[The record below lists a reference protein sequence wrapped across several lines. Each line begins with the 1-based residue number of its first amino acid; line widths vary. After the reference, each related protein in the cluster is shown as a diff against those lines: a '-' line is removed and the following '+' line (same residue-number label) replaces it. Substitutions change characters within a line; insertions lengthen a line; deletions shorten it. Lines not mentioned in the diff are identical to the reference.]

1 MSFAKGTP
9 SLDELK
15 SYDMLATSC
24 VFLALSAI
32 TVIAR
37 IYVRGF
43 MIRSFGWDDWL
54 IIVTFALFTMT
65 TTLLI
70 IISLAE
76 IRPPGVA
83 NPATVDGILTLVV
96 CIFGLY
102 ILTTIIFKLSLA
114 VFFLRIVNQRWQR
127 QVIIGSVSLYT
138 LFGTA
143 WLFVAIFQCGNPGDY
158 GKNEAAG
165 KCLPFQTVLRPL
177 NYTHG
182 VFNAVTDWIFAI
194 IPIFVVR
201 SAQMHKQQKITV
213 CTILGLGVLGSICSI
228 VRLAYVDVIG
238 VALQDL
244 LVSAP
249 NFAIVSIVELGLG
262 ITAACLATLRP
273 LFAFWFDKARTN
285 ISSSRS
291 GNRSGKSKTGGARSQ
306 GFDASKGISG
316 SYVSSGRNLGQH
328 KDDGVVTVTRELQIF
343 SDRTSNAG
351 DTLEM
356 HAMGRSLPEHHQHQ
370 HQQRSQRPRSL
381 DSEESLLQVV

>member
-1 MSFAKGTP
+1 
-9 SLDELK
+9 
-15 SYDMLATSC
+15 
-24 VFLALSAI
+24 
-32 TVIAR
+32 
-37 IYVRGF
+37 
-43 MIRSFGWDDWL
+43 
-54 IIVTFALFTMT
+54 
-65 TTLLI
+65 
-70 IISLAE
+70 
-76 IRPPGVA
+76 
-83 NPATVDGILTLVV
+83 
-96 CIFGLY
+96 
-102 ILTTIIFKLSLA
+102 
-114 VFFLRIVNQRWQR
+114 
-127 QVIIGSVSLYT
+127 
-138 LFGTA
+138 
-143 WLFVAIFQCGNPGDY
+143 
-158 GKNEAAG
+158 
-165 KCLPFQTVLRPL
+165 
-177 NYTHG
+177 
-182 VFNAVTDWIFAI
+182 
-194 IPIFVVR
+194 
-201 SAQMHKQQKITV
+201 MHKQQKITV
-213 CTILGLGVLGSICSI
+213 CTILGLGVLGSICSV

-343 SDRTSNAG
+343 SDRSSNAG

-370 HQQRSQRPRSL
+370 HQHQQRSQRPRSL